1 MAVINVTADNFEEE
15 VLKSDRTVLVDFWA
29 DWCGPCK
36 RLAPV
41 VDKIAEEHSEI
52 KIAKVN
58 IDEQAAL
65 AMDYKVMSIPTLV
78 VFKNGQIVN
87 QTVGLQSKEE
97 IESMLG

>member
-15 VLKSDRTVLVDFWA
+15 VLKSDKTVLVDFWA
-29 DWCGPCK
+29 EWCVPCK
-36 RLAPV
+36 RLSPV
-41 VDKIAEEHSEI
+41 VDKLAEEHSEV
-52 KIAKVN
+52 KVAKVN

-78 VFKNGQIVN
+78 VFKNGEIVN

>member
-15 VLKSDRTVLVDFWA
+15 VLKSDKTVLVDFWA
-29 DWCGPCK
+29 EWCVPCK
-36 RLAPV
+36 RLSPV
-41 VDKIAEEHSEI
+41 VDRIAEEHSEI

-78 VFKNGQIVN
+78 VFKNGEIVN

>member
-1 MAVINVTADNFEEE
+1 MAIINVTADNFEEE
-15 VLKSDRTVLVDFWA
+15 VLKSDKTVLVDFWA
-29 DWCGPCK
+29 EWCVPCK
-36 RLAPV
+36 RLSPV
-41 VDKIAEEHSEI
+41 VDKVAEEHSEV
-52 KIAKVN
+52 KVAKVN

-78 VFKNGQIVN
+78 VFKNGEIVN